1 VYDCF
6 CALGT
11 HTHTHTQ
18 THSHSL
24 SQTHTHSLTHTH
36 THTHSHSLTH
46 THSLSLTHTHTLS
59 LTHTHTNT
67 LTHTHTHTHSLT
79 HKHTHTHTHSLS
91 LTHTHCAAGEEE
103 REEMKMCALLQ
114 VRTQL
119 AGYCKLI
126 IYGVLELR
134 AATDI
139 LKYYNKVSTK
149 HQPSAL
155 ILCCHLLVKIVI
167 SCHFN
172 LRSLY
177 FSN

>member
-1 VYDCF
+1 MHT
-6 CALGT
+6 LSHT
-11 HTHTHTQ
+11 NTHTLSLTQTHTNTNTLSLTQTHTLTHKHTHT
-18 THSHSL
+18 L
-24 SQTHTHSLTHTH
+24 TH
-36 THTHSHSLTH
+36 THTHSHS
-46 THSLSLTHTHTLS
+46 
-59 LTHTHTNT
+59 HTNT
-67 LTHTHTHTHSLT
+67 
-79 HKHTHTHTHSLS
+79 HTHTHTHSLS
-91 LTHTHCAAGEEE
+91 LTHTHTHCAAGEEE

-114 VRTQL
+114 RRTQL

-172 LRSLY
+172 LSCLY